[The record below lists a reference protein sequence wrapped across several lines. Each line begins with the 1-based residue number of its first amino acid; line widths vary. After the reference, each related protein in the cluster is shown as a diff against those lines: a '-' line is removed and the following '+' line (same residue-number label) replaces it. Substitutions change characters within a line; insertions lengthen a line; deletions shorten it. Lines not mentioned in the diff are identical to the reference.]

1 MLARPNEAFNILA
14 ILRPDIFTD
23 FKEYANRYCNP

>member
-23 FKEYANRYCNP
+23 FKEYAKRYCNP